1 MCVYETHISFKKFSS
16 YADSECSEYMGSV
29 ETPKINTD
37 VFPQSTDVFP
47 QSTVRFSVPHQER
60 DQLNYEGSV
69 KRKRACKK
77 TTDNPS
83 SKCKKKAYDDD
94 DDDEIFS
101 DNNVDTKVTYEC
113 NGNYVAIVPKKIE
126 AHDKI
131 IEVLKSEEAEFHTYA
146 RKSEIKPKIVLK
158 GLPVLPVEVTSNEI
172 HSLNIKTNNIYM
184 LRAKTNNN
192 LNSATYLVTVDN
204 LTTLNEIIKIKYIY
218 CIATNPNIKCHNCG
232 ENHMANDEKCPVYI
246 RFINNKTNNINN
258 QNKKNP
264 INTQPMNSY
273 PNNNACNT
281 HKTCSPGEIGA

>member
-1 MCVYETHISFKKFSS
+1 
-16 YADSECSEYMGSV
+16 
-29 ETPKINTD
+29 
-37 VFPQSTDVFP
+37 STDVFP

-101 DNNVDTKVTYEC
+101 DNNVDTSSNTSDD
-113 NGNYVAIVPKKIE
+113 NFNLGFNQPKQTHSTKENKQPPKIE